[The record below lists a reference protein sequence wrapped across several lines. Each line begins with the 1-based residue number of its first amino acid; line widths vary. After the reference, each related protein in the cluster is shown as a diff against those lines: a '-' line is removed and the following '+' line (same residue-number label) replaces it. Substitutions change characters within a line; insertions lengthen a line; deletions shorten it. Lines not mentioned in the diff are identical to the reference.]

1 MGIKIWNTDIS
12 KMYVYVYETVHV
24 TGVTLNKNTL
34 VLDTVWQTE
43 QLTATITPANA
54 DDQTVVWST
63 SDSSVA
69 TVDQTWLVTCVT
81 PWDATITVTT
91 NDGWYTATCS
101 VSDHAWWYTP
111 TANTLWYLNL
121 NQSDA
126 VFTDTQWHTVTNN
139 GIVYDASGIYEWCG
153 YNNSDWKR
161 LYSDFDGWESFPAQF
176 TIMAFM
182 KPTGNHYT
190 GDHPMWISLAN
201 ATTKVTCGIWFTQ
214 YNTQVQFNHLREWI
228 AWDTSSYSS
237 VIILNTWHHY
247 ALTYDG
253 STVKGY
259 IDWSQVVS
267 FSASGSGSWTWPSW
281 WLTVF
286 WRNHPGFTNTIQW
299 YVDEAIC
306 EDKLWTASD
315 IQTYLSDYTY

>member
-12 KMYVYVYETVHV
+12 KMYIYVYETVHV
-24 TGVTLNKNTL
+24 TGVTLDKGSI
-34 VLDTVWQTE
+34 VLTTVWQTE

-63 SDSSVA
+63 SNPNIA
-69 TVDQTWLVTCVT
+69 TVDQNWLVICVS
-81 PWDATITVTT
+81 PWNATITVTT

-101 VSDHAWWYTP
+101 VLDHAWWYTP

-121 NQSDA
+121 NQSNA
-126 VFTDTQWHTVTNN
+126 VFIDTQWHTVTNN
-139 GIVYDASGIYEWCG
+139 WIVYNASGVDEWCW

-161 LYSDFDGWESFPAQF
+161 LYSDFNWWESFPSSF
-176 TIMAFM
+176 TLMAFM

-190 GDHPMWISLAN
+190 SDHPMWITLAN
-201 ATTKVTCGIWFTQ
+201 ATTKVTFGIWFTQ
-214 YNTQVQFNHLREWI
+214 NNTQVQFNHLRENV
-228 AWDTSSYSS
+228 AWDTANYSYSP
-237 VIILNTWHHY
+237 LNVWHHY

-253 STVKGY
+253 STLKWY
-259 IDWSQVVS
+259 IDGVEVVNNPR
-267 FSASGSGSWTWPSW
+267 SGSGSWTWPNP

-286 WRNHPGFTNTIQW
+286 WRNHSGFTNTIQW
-299 YVDEAIC
+299 YVDEVIC
-306 EDKLWTASD
+306 EDKVWTASD